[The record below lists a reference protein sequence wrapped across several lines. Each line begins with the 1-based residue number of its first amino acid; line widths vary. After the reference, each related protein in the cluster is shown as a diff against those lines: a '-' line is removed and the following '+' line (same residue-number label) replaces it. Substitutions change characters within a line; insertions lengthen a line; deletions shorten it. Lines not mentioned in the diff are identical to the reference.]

1 MDSNLIDQLSATI
14 DRLAVNDTNQNRKIG
29 AWAMAAKI
37 KEKHVVDREDQL
49 EALVSPIR
57 YELYTQLARL
67 EGATIRHVADEMGR
81 SAASLYR
88 HMSLLVECELV
99 RVDGKINEGPSKA
112 DLYVPIAKQLS
123 FPSNEFHPVLMDSL
137 GDLYKVLLRKGEE
150 EFIQGLKS
158 PDSRTTGKAKNL
170 YAMNGVAW
178 LTKSELSEI
187 NVLFRE
193 VHAILRGGE
202 QGRKGVEPIGITI
215 AVRPADAD

>member
-1 MDSNLIDQLSATI
+1 
-14 DRLAVNDTNQNRKIG
+14 
-29 AWAMAAKI
+29 MAIKI
-37 KEKHVVDREDQL
+37 KERQLVDREDQL
-49 EALVSPIR
+49 KAIASPIR
-57 YELYTQLARL
+57 HELYMQLARL

-88 HMSLLVECELV
+88 HMSLLVECGLV
-99 RVDGKINEGPSKA
+99 RVDGKINEGPSRA
-112 DLYVPIAKQLS
+112 ELYVPIAKRLS
-123 FPSNEFHPVLMDSL
+123 FPSNKYHPELMDSM

-158 PDSRTTGKAKNL
+158 PNSRTTGKAKNL

-187 NVLFRE
+187 GVLFRE

-202 QGRKGVEPIGITI
+202 ENRKGVEPIGITI

>member
-1 MDSNLIDQLSATI
+1 M
-14 DRLAVNDTNQNRKIG
+14 AV
-29 AWAMAAKI
+29 KI

-57 YELYTQLARL
+57 YELYTHLTRL
-67 EGATIRHVADEMGR
+67 EGATIRHVADEMDR

-88 HMSLLVECELV
+88 HMSLLVECGLV
-99 RVDGKINEGPSKA
+99 CVDGKINEGPSKA
-112 DLYVPIAKQLS
+112 ELYVPIARRLS
-123 FPSNEFHPVLMDSL
+123 FPSNKYHPELMDSL

-202 QGRKGVEPIGITI
+202 QGRKGVEPVGVTI
-215 AVRPADAD
+215 AVRPVNVE